1 MYIKIK
7 TMDGK
12 ESFMLTVSKMSQME
26 EIRQQIKEKLDVDPL
41 CQRLFFR
48 GKQMEDGYRLIDYGI
63 NINDVIQLMIRAAPL
78 PPVTKIEDSESTDT
92 KPEEVSEEPKSKNK
106 STDEENLED
115 TTCEYYEVE
124 DLVDAKDPFT
134 SSWVEAKIV
143 RIAKDT
149 EKDLV
154 EYHVL
159 FLGHEREVPLPRT
172 FKQMRPRAEK
182 LCPVEEFKEGKVVL
196 VNYNMEEPKERGL
209 WYDATITKAEF
220 NSRTKT
226 KLSVTLIMGE
236 ENETEVFDCDI
247 HFPKETLLISQAHKI
262 VDQTP
267 DQIRLLKKG
276 PPTKRVSAPY
286 CQQCH
291 DNPRR
296 KCKFCGCRE
305 CGCKDNPDQQI
316 MCDECDLPF
325 HLYCLNPPLTAIPD
339 VEEWYCPG
347 CKNDGN
353 EIVKAGEKLK
363 ESKKK
368 AKAPSTLNKNTT
380 RDWGRGMACAG
391 RSTECTIVP
400 SNHFGPIPGVDVGT
414 TWRFRF
420 QGSES
425 GVHRPPVAG
434 IHGREKEGAYSI
446 VLSGGYEDDIDNGD
460 SFYYTGSGGRDLTG
474 NKRTAEQSCD
484 QTLTRM
490 NLALALNCNAEVN
503 DKEGNEAKDWRKG
516 KPVRVLRKGHGDEK
530 TLNKQPSKG
539 KKGKGKHSSSYGPE
553 IGVRYDGIYKIVKY
567 WPEKGKSGFLVWRYF
582 LQRDD
587 AVPPVWTPEGKKRTQ
602 ELGLEEVI
610 YPEGHLEAQAA
621 KEQEKDK
628 NGSKRKT
635 ISEMLQQ
642 SGQEQKA
649 KKAKTAGY
657 QLETELVEL
666 IQNDRLNVK
675 AWDECKE
682 SLGDTKQKFV
692 SKVEESFLC
701 ICCQEIVFKPITTT
715 CLHNICLNCLQRS
728 FRAGVYNCPHC
739 RHELGKNLKM
749 ESNEELCL
757 ALNAIFPGYENG
769 R

>member
-1 MYIKIK
+1 
-7 TMDGK
+7 
-12 ESFMLTVSKMSQME
+12 MLTVSKMSQME
-26 EIRQQIKEKLDVDPL
+26 DIRLQIKEKLDVDPL

-78 PPVTKIEDSESTDT
+78 PAPTKVEDSECTEDDVT
-92 KPEEVSEEPKSKNK
+92 EEPKVSKK
-106 STDEENLED
+106 STDEEILVD
-115 TTCEYYEVE
+115 TTCEYYEVD

-143 RIAKDT
+143 RIAKNL
-149 EKDLV
+149 EKDSV

-159 FLGHEREVPLPRT
+159 FLGHEREVPLDRG
-172 FKQMRPRAEK
+172 FKQIRPRAEK
-182 LCPVEEFKEGKVVL
+182 LGHLETLKTGDIVL
-196 VNYNMEEPKERGL
+196 VNYNIEEPKERGL
-209 WYDATITKAEF
+209 WYDARLTNLELI
-220 NSRTKT
+220 SRTKT
-226 KLSVTLIMGE
+226 KMSVTLIMGE
-236 ENETEVFDCDI
+236 ENETEINDCVI
-247 HFPKETLLISQAHKI
+247 HSTFIKETLLIPQVRKM
-262 VDQTP
+262 VDQSP
-267 DQIRLLKKG
+267 DDLRLLKKG
-276 PPTKRVSAPY
+276 PATKRESAPY

-325 HLYCLNPPLTAIPD
+325 HLYCLKPPLTAMPEA
-339 VEEWYCPG
+339 EEWYCPG

-391 RSTECTIVP
+391 RNKECTIVP

-490 NLALALNCNAEVN
+490 NLALAINCSAKIN

-530 TLNKQPSKG
+530 TLNKVPSKG
-539 KKGKGKHSSSYGPE
+539 KKAGKGKHSSSYGPE
-553 IGVRYDGIYKIVKY
+553 IGVR
-567 WPEKGKSGFLVWRYF
+567 
-582 LQRDD
+582 
-587 AVPPVWTPEGKKRTQ
+587 
-602 ELGLEEVI
+602 
-610 YPEGHLEAQAA
+610 
-621 KEQEKDK
+621 
-628 NGSKRKT
+628 
-635 ISEMLQQ
+635 
-642 SGQEQKA
+642 
-649 KKAKTAGY
+649 
-657 QLETELVEL
+657 
-666 IQNDRLNVK
+666 
-675 AWDECKE
+675 
-682 SLGDTKQKFV
+682 
-692 SKVEESFLC
+692 
-701 ICCQEIVFKPITTT
+701 
-715 CLHNICLNCLQRS
+715 
-728 FRAGVYNCPHC
+728 
-739 RHELGKNLKM
+739 
-749 ESNEELCL
+749 
-757 ALNAIFPGYENG
+757 
-769 R
+769 